1 MPFPIYTEPLPLQ
14 SGPQPNTDLDLARQL
29 AQVNLKPDLQFA
41 PRPLEEWVGREDL
54 LAEITQDW
62 IDPNKLVTG
71 LIGFG
76 GEGKTSLARRWV
88 TDLRKHRLPQIDEQ
102 PQADGIFWWGFYE
115 RNSVD
120 EFFEAA
126 LNYLGAGQVDLSTLP
141 SANARANFLAGMLRG
156 KRYLFILDGFEV
168 MQQEEG
174 DEYAQIKSA
183 DLYEFLTYFAAGGHE
198 SFCLV
203 TSRAP
208 LIDLIEFVSYTNRN
222 VDRLSDA
229 DGRALLEK
237 IGVRGTP
244 EQIDP
249 IVTTWDG
256 HALTLSLLGSY
267 LVERYAGDV
276 THINDIPMPLEEEDR
291 YQRVQ
296 RVLRRYD
303 EHLTESEQLFLKI
316 FSAFRLP
323 IQQSAFKQVFRD
335 KAQRNELNQP
345 LVAIA
350 PPEFKALLQRLM
362 KYRLLRFNP
371 NTHYYKLHPLVRA
384 HYFNQLTE
392 RHFPQLKAL
401 YRSIKD
407 YYLDQAGSMV
417 ATPTLDS
424 LSPLLEVVHYVCQIE
439 AYDTA
444 WQIYWERISQRN
456 RYVLIAILCAYET
469 TIDTLKEFFPNGDT
483 NQEPLVTSAQAKYL
497 ILEEIGICWA
507 GLGYL
512 DSARLFYERAKLVVL
527 EAKSWDKA
535 SLIYQRLSELHVFRG
550 ELGEAAAAAKQAFAF
565 ANRAKNT
572 WTQMEA
578 LVHQAIAADLQ
589 GDLET
594 AEDLFLKAEARQQ
607 KMQDDTRHLFS
618 WRGIAYA
625 NFLNRSDRLGQAQAV
640 AEENL
645 QICQDKG
652 WLNLVGKTN
661 RTLGD
666 ISFNSGRHAGAGTYY
681 DTAVKI
687 ARSTPRYDALIEAL
701 WSRGQW
707 AARQGDIKTA
717 RNDLAEA
724 LRCATVN
731 GYRLYEADVRV
742 GIAWLYWAEED
753 FAKANAEAQR
763 ALEMSQEMGYPW
775 GAIAA
780 QEVLAK
786 LSAD

>member
-1 MPFPIYTEPLPLQ
+1 MPFPIYTESLPLL
-14 SGPQPNTDLDLARQL
+14 SGPQPNTDIDLARQL
-29 AQVNLKPDLQFA
+29 ALVNLKPDLQFA
-41 PRPLEEWVGREDL
+41 PPSLEEWVGREQL
-54 LAEITQDW
+54 LAEITEDW
-62 IDPNKLVTG
+62 VSPERFVTG

-88 TDLRKHRLPQIDEQ
+88 TDLRMNRLAHADNPK
-102 PQADGIFWWGFYE
+102 PDGIFWWGFYE

-126 LNYLGAGQVDLSTLP
+126 LNYLSAGQVDLSTLP

-168 MQQEEG
+168 MQHEQG
-174 DEYAQIKSA
+174 DEYAQLKSA

-198 SFCLV
+198 SFCLI

-208 LIDLIEFVSYTNRN
+208 LLDLIEFTSYTNRN
-222 VDRLSDA
+222 VDRLSDV
-229 DGRALLEK
+229 DGRALLQK
-237 IGVRGTP
+237 IGVRGEDAQLDRT
-244 EQIDP
+244 
-249 IVTTWDG
+249 VSTWDG

-267 LVERYAGDV
+267 LVDRYDGDITRV
-276 THINDIPMPLEEEDR
+276 TDIPTPTADEDR
-291 YQRVQ
+291 YQRVH

-303 EHLTESEQLFLKI
+303 EHLTEAEQVFLKI

-323 IQQSAFKQVFRD
+323 VQQSAFKQVFRD
-335 KAQRNELNQP
+335 KAKPNALNAP
-345 LVAIA
+345 LTQLT
-350 PPEFKALLQRLM
+350 PPAFKALIQQLI
-362 KYRLLRFNP
+362 KYRILKFNP
-371 NTHYYKLHPLVRA
+371 KTHYYKLHPLIRS
-384 HYFNQLTE
+384 HYLEQLKE
-392 RHFPQLKAL
+392 RHKAQLKPL
-401 YRSIKD
+401 YRSIEN
-407 YYLDQAGSMV
+407 YYLGQATSMV
-417 ATPTLDS
+417 PTPTLDS
-424 LSPLLEVVHYVCQIE
+424 LTPLLEVVHYVCQIE

-469 TIDTLKEFFPNGDT
+469 TIATLQEFFPHGDMS
-483 NQEPLVTSAQAKYL
+483 QEPLVTSAQAKYL

-512 DSARLFYERAKLVVL
+512 SSAQLFYERAKTVALN
-527 EAKSWDKA
+527 AKNWEKA
-535 SLIYQRLSELHVFRG
+535 SLIYQRLCELHIFRG
-550 ELGEAAAAAKQAFAF
+550 ELSEGQAAAEESFDY
-565 ANRAKNT
+565 ANRAKNS
-572 WTQMEA
+572 WTQMES

-589 GDLET
+589 GNHEV
-594 AEDLFLKAEARQQ
+594 AEKLFLQAEARQQ
-607 KMQDDTRHLFS
+607 KMQNDTRHLFS

-625 NFLNRSDRLGQAQAV
+625 NYLNRAGRLGQAESV

-652 WLNLVGKTN
+652 WLNLVGKAN

-666 ISFNSGRHAGAGTYY
+666 ISLNCGRQTDAGKFY

-701 WSRGQW
+701 LSRGQW
-707 AARQGDIKTA
+707 SARYGDRKTA

-731 GYRLYEADVRV
+731 GYRLFEIDVRV
-742 GIAWLYWAEED
+742 GLAWLYEAEGKGEE
-753 FAKANAEAQR
+753 ARKEATLAEQ
-763 ALEMSQEMGYPW
+763 MSRQMGYQW

-780 QEVLAK
+780 GEVLNQN
-786 LSAD
+786 

>member
-1 MPFPIYTEPLPLQ
+1 MPFPIHIEPLPLL
-14 SGPQPNTDLDLARQL
+14 SGPQPNTDLDLARRL

-41 PRPLEEWVGREDL
+41 PLPLEEWVGREDL
-54 LAEITQDW
+54 LDEITQDW
-62 IDPNKLVTG
+62 VNPTRLLTG

-88 TDLRKHRLPQIDEQ
+88 TDLRLNRLPHTSTN
-102 PQADGIFWWGFYE
+102 PKPDGIFWWGFYE

-168 MQQEEG
+168 MQHEQG

-198 SFCLV
+198 SFCLI

-208 LIDLIEFVSYTNRN
+208 LMDLIEFVSYTNRN
-222 VDRLSDA
+222 VDRLSDT
-229 DGRALLEK
+229 DGRALLQK
-237 IGVRGTP
+237 IGVQGAESQLDR
-244 EQIDP
+244 
-249 IVTTWDG
+249 IVSTWDG
-256 HALTLSLLGSY
+256 HALTLSLLGAY
-267 LVERYAGDV
+267 LVDRYHGDI
-276 THINDIPMPLEEEDR
+276 THITDIPTPQADEDR

-303 EHLTESEQLFLKI
+303 EHLTEAEQLFLKI

-323 IQQSAFKQVFRD
+323 VQQSAFKQVFRD
-335 KAQRNELNQP
+335 KSHPLNAP
-345 LVAIA
+345 LSKLD
-350 PPEFKALLQRLM
+350 PPAFKALLQNLQ
-362 KYRLLRFNP
+362 KYRILRFNP
-371 NTHYYKLHPLVRA
+371 HTRHYKIHPLVRN
-384 HYFNQLTE
+384 HYCNQLNEHHAT
-392 RHFPQLKAL
+392 HLKTL

-407 YYLDQAGSMV
+407 YYLGQAGSTI

-424 LSPLLEVVHYVCQIE
+424 LSPLIEVVHYVCQIE

-456 RYVLIAILCAYET
+456 RYILIALLCAYEK
-469 TIDTLKEFFPNGDT
+469 TIATLKEFFPNGNT
-483 NQEPLVTSAQAKYL
+483 ELEPLVTSAQAKYL
-497 ILEEIGICWA
+497 ILEEIGICWS

-512 DSARLFYERAKLVVL
+512 NSARLFYERAKAVALGARNW
-527 EAKSWDKA
+527 EKA
-535 SLIYQRLSELHVFRG
+535 SLIYQRLTELHVFRG
-550 ELGEAAAAAKQAFAF
+550 ELAEGEIAAKESFDYAH
-565 ANRAKNT
+565 RAKNS
-572 WTQMEA
+572 WTQMES

-589 GDLET
+589 GDHDT
-594 AEDLFLKAEARQQ
+594 ADDLFLKAETRQQ
-607 KMQDDTRHLFS
+607 KMQNDTRHLFS

-625 NFLNRSDRLGQAQAV
+625 NFLNRANRLGYAQAV
-640 AEENL
+640 AQENL

-652 WLNLVGKTN
+652 WLNLVGKAN

-666 ISFNSGRHAGAGTYY
+666 ISFNGGRQSDAGGYY
-681 DTAVKI
+681 DTAVRI
-687 ARSTPRYDALIEAL
+687 ARSTPRFDALIEAL
-701 WSRGQW
+701 SSRGQW
-707 AARQGDIKTA
+707 AARQGDFKTA
-717 RNDLAEA
+717 RNDLSEA

-731 GYRLYEADVRV
+731 GYRLFEADVRV
-742 GIAWLYWAEED
+742 GLAWFHYGEKNLIAAR
-753 FAKANAEAQR
+753 AEAVQ
-763 ALEMSQEMGYPW
+763 AQEMSQDMGYRW

-780 QEVLAK
+780 QEVLERI
-786 LSAD
+786 SA